1 MDTKKKVR
9 VSIDITIV
17 YYYTTLLRHNKDTK
31 NNIAQSVGIT
41 VLQKKDTK
49 TQSKT

>member
-1 MDTKKKVR
+1 MDTKRKVR
-9 VSIDITIV
+9 VSTGITIV
-17 YYYTTLLRHNKDTK
+17 QYYTILFRHNKDTK
-31 NNIAQSVGIT
+31 NNIAKSVGIT